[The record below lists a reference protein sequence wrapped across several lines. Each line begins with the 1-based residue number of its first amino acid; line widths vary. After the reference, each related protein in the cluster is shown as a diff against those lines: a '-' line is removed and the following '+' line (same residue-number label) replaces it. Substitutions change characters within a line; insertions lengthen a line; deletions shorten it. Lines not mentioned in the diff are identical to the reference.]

1 MTDQPLSGFR
11 AVVCGSTQGLGRACA
26 VEMAR
31 RGAEIT
37 LLARDAEALARVCAE
52 LPGSGHR
59 FRAADFSDLAAVEV
73 EAKAEVAEAGI
84 VHVLVNNTGGPP
96 AGPIVDATPD
106 AFLAA
111 FRQHLL
117 ASHRLVQAFLP
128 GMKRAGYGRILNVIS
143 TSVKQP
149 IPGLG
154 VSNTVRAAV
163 AAWAKTLSVEVAPF
177 GVTVNNLLPGYT
189 RTQRLFSLIAGRA
202 KAADVSEQAIADGLV
217 REIPAGR
224 FGEPEELAALAGFLA
239 GPDAAYVNGVSI
251 PVDGG
256 RTSSL

>member
-1 MTDQPLSGFR
+1 MPDRALEGRR
-11 AVVCGSTQGLGRACA
+11 AVVCGSTQGIGLACA
-26 VEMAR
+26 IAVAE
-31 RGAEIT
+31 RGAGVT
-37 LLARDAEALARVCAE
+37 LFARDAARLGEAAGK

-59 FRAADFSDLAAVEV
+59 FRAVDFHDTEALREAAR
-73 EAKAEVAEAGI
+73 AEAAAGP

-96 AGPIVDATPD
+96 GGAIVDATPE

-111 FRQHLL
+111 FRAHLIGN
-117 ASHRLVQAFLP
+117 HVLVQAFLP
-128 GMKRAGYGRILNVIS
+128 GMKEAGYGRILNVIS

-163 AAWAKTLSVEVAPF
+163 AAWAKTLSLEVAPF
-177 GVTVNNLLPGYT
+177 GITVNNLLPGYT
-189 RTQRLFSLIAGRA
+189 RTQRLTSIAAARA
-202 KAADVSEQAIADGLV
+202 KAAGTTPEAILAGLE
-217 REIPAGR
+217 REVPAGR
-224 FGEPEELAALAGFLA
+224 FGDPSELAALAAFLA
-239 GPDAAYVNGVSI
+239 GPEAAYVNGTSI